1 MTQPR
6 PLILRGEVRHTRHR
20 PRRHAFRYDTYALLL
35 PMRALAATPCD
46 ALARNRFGLLSF
58 HDRDHGHGGNDAL
71 QWIETLLRQEGV
83 DAEGEIWLQTYPR
96 VLNYAFKPVSFWY
109 VQRHDG
115 SLAAVVAEVNN
126 TFGER
131 HVYLLDGADVAW
143 GATLHARKVFHVSPF
158 CEVRGSYRF
167 RFMRTPQRIVAR
179 IEHADSDVHAHAHA
193 DPDADHG
200 DAGTIL
206 STSLSGVL
214 HPLTHALVRR
224 VFWGSPLMTAFV
236 TLRIHWQA
244 LRLWAKRIP
253 LFSKPEAPRALTSR

>member
-1 MTQPR
+1 VTPHPR
-6 PLILRGEVRHTRHR
+6 PLMLRGEVRHTRHR

-35 PMRALAATPCD
+35 PMRALAVKPCD

-58 HDRDHGHGGNDAL
+58 HDRDHGDGGSDAL
-71 QWIETLLRQEGV
+71 QWVETLLRQEGV
-83 DAEGEIWLQTYPR
+83 EAEGEIWLQTYPR
-96 VLNYAFKPVSFWY
+96 VLNYVFKPVSFWY

-131 HVYLLDGADVAW
+131 HVYLLDGPDVAW
-143 GATLHARKVFHVSPF
+143 GATLHAHKVFHVSPF
-158 CEVRGSYRF
+158 CEVRGSYHF

-179 IEHADSDVHAHAHA
+179 IDHDDSDV
-193 DPDADHG
+193 DAD
-200 DAGTIL
+200 AGGKGPIL

-214 HPLTHALVRR
+214 NPLTSAMVRR